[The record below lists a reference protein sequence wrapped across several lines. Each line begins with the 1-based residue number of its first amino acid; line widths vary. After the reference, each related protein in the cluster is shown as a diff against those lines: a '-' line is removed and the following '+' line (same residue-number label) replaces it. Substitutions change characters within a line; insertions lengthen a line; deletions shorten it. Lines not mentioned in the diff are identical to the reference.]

1 MISVKDF
8 SWSVLLLWA
17 MIATIGLIA
26 IYSATLG
33 PVSQFLPTYIRDNFS
48 RQIMWISI
56 SLVGLISIRF
66 ISPRTFQGLSY
77 IVYGLCLI
85 LAIVTLFAG
94 VEVSG
99 SRSWLSIVGL
109 RLQVSEFMK
118 LATILAVASY
128 LTHRRDMSVGNLK
141 TALTTVLMII
151 VPVIVILLQNDT
163 GTAIILVTLIPVV
176 LFWSGLPYGI
186 SLLIVSPAI
195 IGYFTVI
202 GLPYGIVAAVLL
214 TIAIFFLQRTRW
226 LNISALVLGIV
237 VVIGTEVGLQQILQP
252 HQRARIEAFVNP
264 SLDPQGAGWNVL
276 QAKTAIGSGG
286 FSGKGFME
294 GTQTQLRFLPEQ
306 WTDFVYCVIG
316 EEFGFIGSSILFLL
330 YTFLFLRLM
339 TMASNHK
346 HPFAQLVIISVTF
359 LYFTHFVI
367 NIGSATAVLPI
378 MGVPLP
384 FVSYGGSAFLAN
396 TIMLAVCLNLDL
408 NKRSFSIYR

>member
-33 PVSQFLPTYIRDNFS
+33 PVSQFLPTYIQDNFS

-56 SLVGLISIRF
+56 SLVGLISIQF

-85 LAIVTLFAG
+85 LAVITLFVG

-99 SRSWLSIVGL
+99 SRSWLSIFGF

-141 TALTTVLMII
+141 TALTTVMMII

-202 GLPYGIVAAVLL
+202 GLPYGIVSAILL

-237 VVIGTEVGLQQILQP
+237 IVIGTEVGLQQILQP

-306 WTDFVYCVIG
+306 WTDFVYCVVG
-316 EEFGFIGSSILFLL
+316 EEFGFIGSSLLLILYGLLFLKL
-330 YTFLFLRLM
+330 LS
-339 TMASNHK
+339 MAGAHK
-346 HPFAQLVIISVTF
+346 HPFAQLVMVCVTF
-359 LYFTHFVI
+359 IYFAHFLV
-367 NIGSATAVLPI
+367 NIGSATAMLPI

-396 TIMLAVCLNLDL
+396 TIMLAICLNMDM

>member
-1 MISVKDF
+1 MRNSNEF
-8 SWSVLLLWA
+8 NWPVLFAWA
-17 MIATIGLIA
+17 GLAIFGLIA
-26 IYSATLG
+26 IYSATQG
-33 PVSQFLPTYIRDNFS
+33 EVAQFLPDYIQNNFV
-48 RQIMWISI
+48 RQSI
-56 SLVGLISIRF
+56 WVGLSLTILVAIQF
-66 ISPRTFQGLSY
+66 TSPRTFQGVAYLF
-77 IVYGLCLI
+77 YGVTII
-85 LAIVTLFAG
+85 LAIVTVFAG

-99 SRSWLSIVGL
+99 SRSWLSIFGL
-109 RLQVSEFMK
+109 RLQVSEFLK
-118 LATILAVASY
+118 LATILAVANY
-128 LTHRRDMSVGNLK
+128 LTHKRDMTANNVK
-141 TALTTVLMII
+141 TAFTTILLILL
-151 VPVIVILLQNDT
+151 PAVIVILQNDT
-163 GTAIILVTLIPVV
+163 GTALVILSLIPVV
-176 LFWSGLPYGI
+176 LFWSGLPYGL
-186 SLLIVSPAI
+186 SLIMISPAI

-202 GLPYGIVAAVLL
+202 GLPFGITAAVI
-214 TIAIFFLQRTRW
+214 IAIAVLFLQKSRW
-226 LNISALVLGIV
+226 YSLSVLVLGLV
-237 VVIGTEVGLQQILQP
+237 VIIGTEVGLQHVLQP
-252 HQRARIEAFVNP
+252 HQRARVEAFVNP

-276 QAKTAIGSGG
+276 QATTAVGSGG
-286 FSGKGFME
+286 VTGKGFME

-306 WTDFVYCVIG
+306 WTDFIYCVIG

>member
-33 PVSQFLPTYIRDNFS
+33 PVSQFLPTYIQDNFS

-56 SLVGLISIRF
+56 SLVGLISIQF

-85 LAIVTLFAG
+85 LAVITLFVG

-99 SRSWLSIVGL
+99 SRSWLSIFGF

-202 GLPYGIVAAVLL
+202 GLPYGIISAVLL

-306 WTDFVYCVIG
+306 WTDFVYCVVG
-316 EEFGFIGSSILFLL
+316 EEFGFMGSSLLLILYGLLFLKL
-330 YTFLFLRLM
+330 LS
-339 TMASNHK
+339 MAGAHK
-346 HPFAQLVIISVTF
+346 HPFAQLVMVCVTF
-359 LYFTHFVI
+359 IYFAHFLV
-367 NIGSATAVLPI
+367 NIGSATAMLPI

-396 TIMLAVCLNLDL
+396 TIMLAICLNMDM

>member
-33 PVSQFLPTYIRDNFS
+33 PVSQFLPTYIQDNFS
-48 RQIMWISI
+48 RQLMWISI
-56 SLVGLISIRF
+56 SLVGLISIQF

-85 LAIVTLFAG
+85 LAVITLFVG

-99 SRSWLSIVGL
+99 SRSWLSIFGF

-141 TALTTVLMII
+141 TALTTVMMII

-202 GLPYGIVAAVLL
+202 GLPYGIISAVIL

-306 WTDFVYCVIG
+306 WTDFVYCVVG
-316 EEFGFIGSSILFLL
+316 EEFGFMGSSLLLILYGLLFLKL
-330 YTFLFLRLM
+330 LS
-339 TMASNHK
+339 MAGAHK
-346 HPFAQLVIISVTF
+346 HPFAQLVMVCVTF
-359 LYFTHFVI
+359 IYFAHFLV
-367 NIGSATAVLPI
+367 NIGSATAMLPI

-396 TIMLAVCLNLDL
+396 TIMLAICLNMDM

>member
-33 PVSQFLPTYIRDNFS
+33 PVSQFLPTYIQDNFS

-56 SLVGLISIRF
+56 SLVGLISIQF

-85 LAIVTLFAG
+85 LAVITLFVG

-99 SRSWLSIVGL
+99 SRSWLSIFGF

-195 IGYFTVI
+195 VGYFTVI
-202 GLPYGIVAAVLL
+202 GLPYGIISAVLL

-306 WTDFVYCVIG
+306 WTDFVYCVVG
-316 EEFGFIGSSILFLL
+316 EEFGFMGSSLLLILYGLLFLKL
-330 YTFLFLRLM
+330 LS
-339 TMASNHK
+339 MAGAHK
-346 HPFAQLVIISVTF
+346 HPFAQLVMVCVTF
-359 LYFTHFVI
+359 IYFAHFLV
-367 NIGSATAVLPI
+367 NIGSATAMLPI

-396 TIMLAVCLNLDL
+396 TIMLAICLNMDM

>member
-1 MISVKDF
+1 MRNSNEF
-8 SWSVLLLWA
+8 NWPVLFAWA
-17 MIATIGLIA
+17 GLATFGLVA
-26 IYSATLG
+26 IYSATQG
-33 PVSQFLPTYIRDNFS
+33 EVAQFLPEYIQNNFV
-48 RQIMWISI
+48 RQTVW
-56 SLVGLISIRF
+56 VGLSLAILVAIQF
-66 ISPRTFQGLSY
+66 TSPRTFQGVAYLF
-77 IVYGLCLI
+77 YGVTII
-85 LAIVTLFAG
+85 LAIITVFAG

-99 SRSWLSIVGL
+99 SRSWLTIFGL
-109 RLQVSEFMK
+109 RLQVSEFLK
-118 LATILAVASY
+118 LATILAVANY
-128 LTHRRDMSVGNLK
+128 LTHKRDMTANNVK
-141 TALTTVLMII
+141 TALTTILLILL
-151 VPVIVILLQNDT
+151 PAFIVILQNDT
-163 GTAIILVTLIPVV
+163 GTALVILSLIPVV
-176 LFWSGLPYGI
+176 LFWSGLPYGL
-186 SLLIVSPAI
+186 SLIMISPAI

-202 GLPYGIVAAVLL
+202 GLPFGITAAVI
-214 TIAIFFLQRTRW
+214 IAIAVLFLQKSRW
-226 LNISALVLGIV
+226 YSLSVLVLGL
-237 VVIGTEVGLQQILQP
+237 VVIVGTEVGLQHVLQP
-252 HQRARIEAFVNP
+252 HQRARVEAFVNP

-276 QAKTAIGSGG
+276 QATTAVGSGG
-286 FSGKGFME
+286 VTGKGFME

-306 WTDFVYCVIG
+306 WTDFIYCVIG

-346 HPFAQLVIISVTF
+346 HPFAQLVIISITF